1 MKRSIAVA
9 DCLSHFND
17 GQQITVLTKLVFH
30 VFSEVGSFLF
40 GQLRQLI
47 PIGDT
52 RIVMNLTVPDTSD
65 LVRGR
70 PPGEAPGQSNRR
82 LYRRCGLCTGEFSCP
97 YLCTGLNRFAEGA
110 EQLLC

>member
-9 DCLSHFND
+9 DCLNHFND

-30 VFSEVGSFLF
+30 VFSEAGSFLF
-40 GQLRQLI
+40 GQPRQFI

-52 RIVMNLTVPDTSD
+52 RIVMTVPDTSD
-65 LVRGR
+65 PVRDR
-70 PPGEAPGQSNRR
+70 LPGEAPGQSNRR
-82 LYRRCGLCTGEFSCP
+82 LYRRYGLCTGEFSCP